1 MTVVGIGWRRV
12 HRWLPE
18 APNSKASE
26 FYAADQAP
34 AQLAN
39 RRPLF
44 LTRKIVQNRWKV
56 RVLREVATN
65 CQSDRREHA
74 MGAAT
79 PTSKVLDREFLEL
92 RATLITLAAALDRI
106 SRAGEAD
113 VVDPRW
119 ERVQRALRVLL
130 EPRDDRAEEIQLIF
144 SRPYNPNW
152 RREFE
157 LE

>member
-1 MTVVGIGWRRV
+1 
-12 HRWLPE
+12 
-18 APNSKASE
+18 
-26 FYAADQAP
+26 
-34 AQLAN
+34 
-39 RRPLF
+39 
-44 LTRKIVQNRWKV
+44 
-56 RVLREVATN
+56 
-65 CQSDRREHA
+65 